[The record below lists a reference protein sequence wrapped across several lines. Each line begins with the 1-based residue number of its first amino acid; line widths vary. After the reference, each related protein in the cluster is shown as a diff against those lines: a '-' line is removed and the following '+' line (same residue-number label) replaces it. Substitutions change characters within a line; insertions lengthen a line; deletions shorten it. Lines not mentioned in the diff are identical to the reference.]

1 MPDKLLEPMKMADLF
16 YSEDL
21 LSSHIST
28 MISPVPDHT
37 GSAPL
42 LDFGAYWEDED
53 FLAQGEPEPSVRSQT
68 LVYHHK
74 RKKWWIK
81 VTLIGSITSI
91 SNERKVSKRERRKEF
106 QDFAKVI
113 DYGSLTLLDNTV
125 TEVILRE
132 EPEPATVIRLECE
145 EPTNRIIGAARKL
158 GYQIREDPLRVIYLS
173 CVDFPLLDRINV
185 TELTD
190 KVELTDGVFQVYRAG
205 IPYILKVI
213 NRPFYQPRDTDVM
226 RSELENL
233 ECFQGISNIVQAAG
247 IAVDI
252 NPYTTSTTGEQVV
265 VGALLQFYSGG
276 SLRQV
281 LDDGRISEHHWE
293 QWALQIGTILRL
305 FHAAGR
311 THMDI
316 KCSNIMLDGGGDAVL
331 IDISGIGGTTH
342 EWCAPEIQDEI
353 SPFDLPFEV
362 RRLNDI
368 WAYGKLLSEIASH
381 AGSSPHAIAL
391 KQVARCLMREDTT
404 TRIGISEAMSR
415 LEATHTK
422 MYNKTR
428 TQTIT

>member
-1 MPDKLLEPMKMADLF
+1 MAGF
-16 YSEDL
+16 YNEDL
-21 LSSHIST
+21 LSPHIST
-28 MISPVPDHT
+28 MISPVTDHT
-37 GSAPL
+37 GSTSL

-68 LVYHHK
+68 LVYHHE

-132 EPEPATVIRLECE
+132 EPEPATVIRLEM
-145 EPTNRIIGAARKL
+145 
-158 GYQIREDPLRVIYLS
+158 
-173 CVDFPLLDRINV
+173 
-185 TELTD
+185 TD
-190 KVELTDGVFQVYRAG
+190 KVELTDGFFQVYRAG
-205 IPYILKVI
+205 VPYILKI
-213 NRPFYQPRDTDVM
+213 IYSPFYQPRDTDVM
-226 RSELENL
+226 RNELENL
-233 ECFQGISNIVQAAG
+233 EYFQGISNIVQAAG

-293 QWALQIGTILRL
+293 QWALRIGTILRL

-342 EWCAPEIQDEI
+342 EWCAPEIRDEI
-353 SPFDLPFEV
+353 SPFDLPFEA

-381 AGSSPHAIAL
+381 AGSGPHAIAL
-391 KQVARCLMREDTT
+391 KQVAGCLMREDTT

-415 LEATHTK
+415 LEATIP
-422 MYNKTR
+422 R
-428 TQTIT
+428 CTIRPILT